1 MRDLASTNE
10 EAVSFGAISSLAEET
25 PQPVAVVKEIYDR
38 QYASLKARARIPDY
52 E

>member
-10 EAVSFGAISSLAEET
+10 QAVSFDTISSLAEET
-25 PQPVAVVKEIYDR
+25 QQPVAVVKEIYDR
-38 QYASLKARARIPDY
+38 RYASLKARTRIPDY